1 MKRLQLAFVACSLI
15 AFCMVVHSVAEEN
28 PQLRFPPANS
38 ESDSRPSPGKG
49 HPNFI
54 FASFAGL
61 LQQWPNTFAYSGHSV
76 IPGVIP
82 RGTLLYHGTNSHTP
96 PPTEGLEWLVFNP
109 EYSYV
114 VHSHAPGQVDLYT
127 YAVIRPLRIIY
138 LDGQSASLGTPGFL
152 DSQRVL
158 INGTVPKEFG
168 DQGRYIEAEYERA
181 HQLCKIGKEWGFEGV
196 VRMNNCFEVLLC
208 DFNLQGVE
216 LLRSTNATDPYDTH
230 DEPGELLDSMK
241 ETLIHPT
248 DPTSDSNATFVSNQS
263 DAINPIFPGGLR
275 NNFQPKIEVFR
286 ANNSSVNA
294 KNDSKSTKDDDPE
307 ESLLQFMI
315 RPRAMNSPFFRRSP
329 QYYFEASSRQFVTPG
344 EVRVSLDPSGFVSF
358 YDRVESLS
366 QKRQSDGTDESPRH
380 THTLFGISTSDAT
393 RVKER
398 LFNILARK
406 NAEGWRTDSER
417 LDWRAL
423 VWTIVQTYS
432 NSLVQLD
439 YLLRRDDLTA
449 IDRAAEVRG
458 LTYGML
464 IPYVDFSSWNVS
476 DPAWMEQSIKRC
488 ARGFTFGT
496 YRSSDLTES
505 IEVIIGAIEGTLDRL
520 CSTVLSIFS
529 QSMELSMPI
538 DSLIT
543 QNSKLERAAQ
553 SRTSEWRRETSELM
567 KWLGWATWG
576 HCDPPCK
583 PNQMCLPPVWPTFWM
598 KGLPKIE
605 GEFPICSNTSR

>member
-1 MKRLQLAFVACSLI
+1 M
-15 AFCMVVHSVAEEN
+15 N
-28 PQLRFPPANS
+28 
-38 ESDSRPSPGKG
+38 
-49 HPNFI
+49 
-54 FASFAGL
+54 
-61 LQQWPNTFAYSGHSV
+61 
-76 IPGVIP
+76 
-82 RGTLLYHGTNSHTP
+82 
-96 PPTEGLEWLVFNP
+96 
-109 EYSYV
+109 
-114 VHSHAPGQVDLYT
+114 
-127 YAVIRPLRIIY
+127 
-138 LDGQSASLGTPGFL
+138 
-152 DSQRVL
+152 
-158 INGTVPKEFG
+158 VP
-168 DQGRYIEAEYERA
+168 ISS
-181 HQLCKIGKEWGFEGV
+181 
-196 VRMNNCFEVLLC
+196 
-208 DFNLQGVE
+208 GVE

-275 NNFQPKIEVFR
+275 NNFQPKIE

-583 PNQMCLPPVWPTFWM
+583 PNASALFTLILITVYQ
-598 KGLPKIE
+598 
-605 GEFPICSNTSR
+605 SY

>member
-1 MKRLQLAFVACSLI
+1 
-15 AFCMVVHSVAEEN
+15 MVVHSVAEEN

-38 ESDSRPSPGKG
+38 ESDSRPSPGKAIPTSSLL
-49 HPNFI
+49 HLPV
-54 FASFAGL
+54 SF
-61 LQQWPNTFAYSGHSV
+61 NSGR
-76 IPGVIP
+76 I
-82 RGTLLYHGTNSHTP
+82 R
-96 PPTEGLEWLVFNP
+96 LEWLVFNP

-275 NNFQPKIEVFR
+275 NNFQPKIE

-505 IEVIIGAIEGTLDRL
+505 IEVIIGAIEGRW
-520 CSTVLSIFS
+520 IGY
-529 QSMELSMPI
+529 
-538 DSLIT
+538 
-543 QNSKLERAAQ
+543 AAQ
-553 SRTSEWRRETSELM
+553 FSVSFPKVWNFLLSLLQTIIQ
-567 KWLGWATWG
+567 
-576 HCDPPCK
+576 
-583 PNQMCLPPVWPTFWM
+583 QMCLPPVWPTFWM

-605 GEFPICSNTSR
+605 GSSRYAAIRLDRAVLVFE